1 MQYYEIGKFIKQK
14 RIKLGL
20 SLNKFAVECD
30 VDSAIIS
37 RIENNKQS
45 IKLSILEKIA
55 AKFEQTPAEFLAEF
69 EKV

>member
-1 MQYYEIGKFIKQK
+1 MQYYEIGNFIKQK

-37 RIENNKQS
+37 RIENSKQS
-45 IKLSILEKIA
+45 IKLSTLEKIA
-55 AKFEQTPAEFLAEF
+55 AKLSWF
-69 EKV
+69 

>member
-1 MQYYEIGKFIKQK
+1 MQYYEIGNFIKQK

-37 RIENNKQS
+37 RIENSKQS
-45 IKLSILEKIA
+45 IKLSTLEKIA
-55 AKFEQTPAEFLAEF
+55 AKFGQTPAEFLTEF